1 MINSKFLKSSINNN
15 SMHKFITSS
24 LTILLLLN
32 LQAQINI
39 PAGSS
44 AASVTTT
51 VGLTEISIEY
61 FRPKMKGRKIFGP
74 DRSALLEY
82 GDMWRTGANSG
93 TKITLSTSTRIGG
106 TEVSAGTYLILTIP
120 GENKFDFMLYEDPS
134 IGSNFSKIEAD
145 KIIVNIKVDNV
156 KSLTMIETLTFQI
169 SDLSADNTQANI
181 HFQWADASW
190 KVPIEVSFD
199 KIVMEEIEQK
209 TKVNLSNYMDA
220 ADYYLETG
228 RDLNR
233 ALSWAQLFLAVRSNR
248 KYYHLSTL
256 AQIQA
261 GLGMKKEALITTK
274 ESLEKSKAAGAKA
287 YIKSNED
294 FIKELEGK

>member
-1 MINSKFLKSSINNN
+1 MYKY
-15 SMHKFITSS
+15 ITSS
-24 LTILLLLN
+24 LTILLLMN
-32 LQAQINI
+32 LHAQINI

-44 AASVTTT
+44 AASVTTI

-74 DRSALLEY
+74 DRNALLEY

-93 TKITLSTSTRIGG
+93 TKITLSTSAKIGG
-106 TEVSAGTYLILTIP
+106 IEVSAGTYLILSRP
-120 GENKFDFMLYEDPS
+120 GENQFDFILYEDPS

-145 KIIVNIKVDNV
+145 KMVVNIKVDNI
-156 KSLTMIETLTFQI
+156 KSSTMIETLTFQI

-220 ADYYLETG
+220 ASYYLETG
-228 RDLNR
+228 KDLNQ
-233 ALSWAQLFLAVRSNR
+233 ALSWAQLFLAVESNR
-248 KYYHLSTL
+248 RYYHLSRL

-261 GLGMKKEALITTK
+261 GLGMKKEALITTR
-274 ESLEKSKAAGAKA
+274 ESLKKSKAAGAKA

-294 FIKELEGK
+294 FIKKLKSE

>member
-1 MINSKFLKSSINNN
+1 MN
-15 SMHKFITSS
+15 KFITSS
-24 LTILLLLN
+24 LTMLLLFN
-32 LQAQINI
+32 LHAQINI

-44 AASVTTT
+44 AASITTM

-61 FRPKMKGRKIFGP
+61 FRPKMKGRKIFGS
-74 DRSALLEY
+74 DKNALLEY

-93 TKITLSTSTRIGG
+93 TKITLSTSAKIGG
-106 TEVSAGTYLILTIP
+106 IEVSAGTYLILTRP
-120 GENKFDFMLYEDPS
+120 GENQFDFILYEDPN

-145 KIIVNIKVDNV
+145 KIIVNIKVDNN
-156 KSLTMIETLTFQI
+156 KSSTMIETLTFQI
-169 SDLSADNTQANI
+169 SDLSADNTKANI

-220 ADYYLETG
+220 ASYYLETG
-228 RDLNR
+228 KDLNQ
-233 ALSWAQLFLAVRSNR
+233 ALSWAQLFLAVESNR
-248 KYYHLSTL
+248 KYYHLSRL

-287 YIKSNED
+287 YVKSNED
-294 FIKELEGK
+294 FIKKLKSK